1 VFGLGTGLAS
11 IQPELD
17 TAISQLHGQPTSNL
31 RITLQKD
38 LKLGSRTFPKGSEID
53 TGFDMERGANALRT
67 DNGNFTCATCHAVLK
82 AGQRLKG
89 VPNGDL
95 GISLLIALAPN
106 TAGFARLISIPS
118 LLYTKAMAKQSLI
131 VIII

>member
-53 TGFDMERGANALRT
+53 TGFDMERGANLPLGLIA
-67 DNGNFTCATCHAVLK
+67 NGNLLV
-82 AGQRLKG
+82 QRVML
-89 VPNGDL
+89 
-95 GISLLIALAPN
+95 S
-106 TAGFARLISIPS
+106 
-118 LLYTKAMAKQSLI
+118 
-131 VIII
+131 

>member
-1 VFGLGTGLAS
+1 LPLGLIA
-11 IQPELD
+11 
-17 TAISQLHGQPTSNL
+17 
-31 RITLQKD
+31 
-38 LKLGSRTFPKGSEID
+38 
-53 TGFDMERGANALRT
+53 
-67 DNGNFTCATCHAVLK
+67 NGNFTCATCHAVLNK

-95 GISLLIALAPN
+95 GISLSLAPN
-106 TAGFARLISIPS
+106 TAAGFARLNIDPS